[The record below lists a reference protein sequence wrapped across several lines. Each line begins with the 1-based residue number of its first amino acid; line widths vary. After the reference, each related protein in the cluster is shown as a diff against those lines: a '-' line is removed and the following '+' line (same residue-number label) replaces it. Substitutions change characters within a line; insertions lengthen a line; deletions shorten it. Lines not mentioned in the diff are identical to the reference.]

1 MPPLTHTNTSLP
13 PKVFVYTS
21 RHYLSFLFSASGARN
36 KIENDCRAVVTVC
49 QPEIKSEIL
58 VTEYLSCFFCQLS
71 VLLVTEGSGYT
82 SLSVCQCVRE

>member
-21 RHYLSFLFSASGARN
+21 RYCLLFLFSASVVQN
-36 KIENDCRAVVTVC
+36 KIENDCGAVVTVC

-58 VTEYLSCFFCQLS
+58 VTEYLSYLFSQFS
-71 VLLVTEGSGYT
+71 ALLLTERSGYT
-82 SLSVCQCVRE
+82 SVSVCECVRK